1 MAFNV
6 TILGCGSATPSL
18 KHLPS
23 CQVVEHNGSYFM
35 IDCGEGAQLSLRRAG
50 IKFGRLHHVFIS
62 HLHGDHI
69 LGLPGFLSSLS
80 LHDFGGEMHVYM
92 MPQGIEVMKQ
102 IMQVFSHTPGYT
114 LVFHALDNARR
125 VIYEDDSITVNTFPL
140 DHGVPSVGFIFRE
153 KPRPRHLRGDMMQF
167 YDVPIR
173 DRLAIKEGADFTAAD
188 GRVIPNAW
196 LTTDPE
202 PPASYAYA
210 SDTAYSPRVIE
221 AVQGVDTLYHE
232 ATYANDMADKAGSR
246 KHSTAEQAAMV
257 ARQAGVGQLVIG
269 HFSKSYNSDES
280 PLLAEACAV
289 FPNTVK
295 AREGLKVEV
304 KHG

>member
-35 IDCGEGAQLSLRRAG
+35 VDCGEGAQLSLRRAG
-50 IKFGRLHHVFIS
+50 IKFGRLRHIFIS

-69 LGLPGFLSSLS
+69 LGLPGLLSSLS
-80 LHDFGGEMHVYM
+80 LHDFSGEMHVYM

-114 LVFHALDNARR
+114 LIFHALDNAKRL
-125 VIYEDDSITVNTFPL
+125 IYEDDAITVSTFPL

-153 KPRPRHLRGDMMQF
+153 KTTLRHLRGDMMDF
-167 YDVPIR
+167 YKVPVSLR
-173 DRLAIKEGADFTAAD
+173 HGIKEGADFVTDD

-210 SDTAYSPRVIE
+210 SDTAYSHAVAE
-221 AVQGVDTLYHE
+221 AVKGVDMLYHE
-232 ATYANDMADKAGSR
+232 ATYANDRADKAALR
-246 KHSTAEQAAMV
+246 KHSTAEQAGLV
-257 ARQAGVGQLVIG
+257 AREAGVCQLVIG

-289 FPNTVK
+289 FPNTIK
-295 AREGLKVEV
+295 ACEGMKIKV